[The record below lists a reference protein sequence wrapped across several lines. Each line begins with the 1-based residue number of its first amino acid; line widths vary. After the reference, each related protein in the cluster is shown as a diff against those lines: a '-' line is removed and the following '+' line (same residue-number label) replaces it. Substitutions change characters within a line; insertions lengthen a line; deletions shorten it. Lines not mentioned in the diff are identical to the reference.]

1 MKGFNRTVLL
11 AVVVCVIAGFAF
23 SVEAAT
29 VTWWYDVQV
38 TGTRYL
44 PNPATGQI
52 DETPLS
58 SSGLA
63 KIQFDDSMRGGPVVI
78 QTPIMGYT
86 EGTKSGFNFSGE
98 RVYFGMTY
106 KTTGTFSPGGIH
118 GNITVKDIS
127 RSGSKGH
134 YEFVFK
140 GRRKN

>member
-1 MKGFNRTVLL
+1 MRRSNGAVLL
-11 AVVVCVIAGFAF
+11 AVAVCMIAGFAY
-23 SVEAAT
+23 SAEAAT

-58 SSGLA
+58 YSGLA

-78 QTPIMGYT
+78 QTPVLGYT
-86 EGTKSGFNFSGE
+86 EGTRSGFNFSGE
-98 RVYFGMTY
+98 TVYAGMDY
-106 KTTGTFSPGGIH
+106 KTTGTFKSGGIH
-118 GNITVKDIS
+118 GEVNVKDIS
-127 RSGSKGH
+127 ESGAKGH